1 MNDNDK
7 VSIYLELADAYR
19 MANQEAD
26 AKQVMEEATLMF
38 KVRFWNDTNVLDAR
52 GAQLI
57 SHALFGDTQCIVH
70 CGAIKCDKGYVC
82 ATHAIIQVFCI
93 EWKR

>member
-1 MNDNDK
+1 MGSYSSGSTPKSKIDVNDNDK

-38 KVRFWNDTNVLDAR
+38 KVRRNVLRTDVGGLLLCCRREER
-52 GAQLI
+52 GLAEQ
-57 SHALFGDTQCIVH
+57 S
-70 CGAIKCDKGYVC
+70 
-82 ATHAIIQVFCI
+82 
-93 EWKR
+93 